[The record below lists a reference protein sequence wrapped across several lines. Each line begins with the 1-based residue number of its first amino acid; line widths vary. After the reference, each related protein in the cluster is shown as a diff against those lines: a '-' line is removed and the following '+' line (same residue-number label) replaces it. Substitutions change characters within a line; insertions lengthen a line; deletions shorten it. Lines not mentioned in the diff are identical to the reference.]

1 MNVILQFMI
10 FINIIIY
17 SFWEI
22 MNIYVYKVE
31 YYLIVYDQM
40 VKEQG
45 NMLDSF

>member
-22 MNIYVYKVE
+22 MNIYVYIVE
-31 YYLIVYDQM
+31 YYMIVYDG
-40 VKEQG
+40 ERIG
-45 NMLDSF
+45 

>member
-31 YYLIVYDQM
+31 YYMIVYDGER
-40 VKEQG
+40 VG
-45 NMLDSF
+45 NMLDSL